1 MLKTLHISVKLKH
14 ANSQE
19 EVNKSFSQNMC
30 ASAKPHK
37 KMAKYFINLG
47 QTREHS
53 QRKSPIKV

>member
-30 ASAKPHK
+30 ASVKPHK
-37 KMAKYFINLG
+37 KWPNISLTLVKPGSIVKENP
-47 QTREHS
+47 Q
-53 QRKSPIKV
+53 

>member
-19 EVNKSFSQNMC
+19 EVIFSEYVCISKTTQ
-30 ASAKPHK
+30 

>member
-30 ASAKPHK
+30 APAKPHK
-37 KMAKYFINLG
+37 KWPNISLTLVKPGSIVKENP
-47 QTREHS
+47 Q
-53 QRKSPIKV
+53 